1 MIDKPLYQNPLGG
14 GQQGPF
20 DLSKVDKNPY
30 NTEFI
35 GIGAD
40 QTNLFGYK
48 VPDYVIKEQEER
60 MKNNPIN
67 NFNMT
72 PPNELELLKPL
83 RPKSDDPLVQGY
95 MDSDFYESRTTTNVV
110 PFTYK
115 GKEMTGSGSYA
126 SNFKKY
132 LDSIGQGDLIQFPD
146 QGIAQQGS
154 GPLTTV
160 GSLVPDNN
168 AFPASPGF
176 TPLPT
181 IPKAIASPGLPPQEE
196 YDPDKYADF
205 AQKAQI
211 KGPGDTLFDVANNP
225 FNRVGQQLTGPN
237 QFNDQFSSMGD
248 RLTKLEEGIASL
260 LNKNTGSSFNS
271 MQPTFGY
278 SRYGYSPFSM
288 VGLGSL
294 FGGYYG

>member
-20 DLSKVDKNPY
+20 DLSKIDKNPY

-67 NFNMT
+67 MFNVSL
-72 PPNELELLKPL
+72 PGELGAELTSLPGIVDPL

-95 MDSDFYESRTTTNVV
+95 MDSDFYERATTTNVV
-110 PFTYK
+110 PYTYK
-115 GKEMTGSGSYA
+115 GKEMSGSGSYA

-132 LDSIGQGDLIQFPD
+132 LESIGKGDLIQFPD

-154 GPLTTV
+154 EPLATV
-160 GSLVPDNN
+160 GPNVGNEIVPYNPN
-168 AFPASPGF
+168 AGQGVGLDGKPLLDGTANPYQEQFTGF
-176 TPLPT
+176 
-181 IPKAIASPGLPPQEE
+181 Q
-196 YDPDKYADF
+196 
-205 AQKAQI
+205 
-211 KGPGDTLFDVANNP
+211 N
-225 FNRVGQQLTGPN
+225 QLTG
-237 QFNDQFSSMGD
+237 FNDQFSSMGD
-248 RLTKLEEGIASL
+248 RLTKVEEGIASL
-260 LNKNTGSSFNS
+260 LNQNRGFGFNS
-271 MQPTFGY
+271 MQPRFGA
-278 SRYGYSPFSM
+278 SNYGFSPFSM